1 MKFVEGFV
9 TMTEQT
15 HAVVNGEKENVSRRM
30 SHSLLVSVLA
40 KGWMDEQGYVS
51 TSHPTQQQ
59 SSLGKNSTI
68 VALSA
73 MYSFT
78 SLDTYSHALRG

>member
-1 MKFVEGFV
+1 MYASMKFVEGFV

-15 HAVVNGEKENVSRRM
+15 NAVVNGEKEYASRRM

-51 TSHPTQQQ
+51 TSHPPQQQ
-59 SSLGKNSTI
+59 SSLGKNNTI
-68 VALSA
+68 ILVENLH
-73 MYSFT
+73 YLFI
-78 SLDTYSHALRG
+78 